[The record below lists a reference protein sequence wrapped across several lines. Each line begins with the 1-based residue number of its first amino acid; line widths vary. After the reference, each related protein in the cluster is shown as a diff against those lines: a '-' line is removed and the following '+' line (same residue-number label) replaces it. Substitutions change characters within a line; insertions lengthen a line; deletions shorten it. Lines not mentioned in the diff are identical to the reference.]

1 MLWERAPNST
11 KSAETGTSA
20 EGLSKEL
27 LRRVCEPF
35 FEQMLTTLLGVL
47 QGQNPYGSPCSEKE
61 AFEACFQ
68 PQHSSQVDR
77 LSEEQ
82 DGSNPDDL
90 GAFSSVLVDSNFG
103 QPSGIVSAFQPEQA
117 SDAAKVSPGAKPKDQ
132 DKSATVIVCRHWKS
146 KGWCRMA
153 ENCKFA
159 HPDHKCGVG
168 APNGAKGSDRP
179 SEANVL
185 AGEHA
190 RSEGPGNK
198 HASSSSDEET
208 GANGAGQKK
217 AARKRRSKA
226 KGKQAAQPSG
236 DQTAMVPPGILHA
249 SGALN

>member
-47 QGQNPYGSPCSEKE
+47 QGQNPYGSPISEKE

-68 PQHSSQVDR
+68 PPHSSQVER
-77 LSEEQ
+77 LSEE
-82 DGSNPDDL
+82 GSNPDDL

-103 QPSGIVSAFQPEQA
+103 QATAHVAAPPTEQA

-168 APNGAKGSDRP
+168 APNGAKGPEVQRP
-179 SEANVL
+179 SDT
-185 AGEHA
+185 GEHA
-190 RSEGPGNK
+190 RAEGAGGK
-198 HASSSSDEET
+198 HASSSSDDET

-217 AARKRRSKA
+217 TARKRRSKA
-226 KGKQAAQPSG
+226 KGNKAPSPAAAQP
-236 DQTAMVPPGILHA
+236 TMVPPGILHA
-249 SGALN
+249 VNES